1 MAAER
6 LQVQVCVGDRE
17 YERWALVAYR
27 RGHRRRTPGSRIRSG
42 NVSGFIRAVIQE
54 AEDTDR
60 ERAVLKDQ
68 ASAGRL
74 REKDGSELVRVN
86 LRVDEDLL
94 SRLEA
99 LSRAAGAERA
109 SVIRALVRLDL
120 QARARAI
127 REKKAGGG
135 SSPAGS

>member
-6 LQVQVCVGDRE
+6 LQVQVCVGDVE

-27 RGHRRRTPGSRIRSG
+27 RGHRRRTPGSRLRSG

-54 AEDTDR
+54 AEDTDN
-60 ERAVLKDQ
+60 ERAMLERQ
-68 ASAGRL
+68 AKQGAI

-86 LRVDEDLL
+86 LRVDVDTL

-99 LSRAAGAERA
+99 LTRAAGAERS
-109 SVIRALVRLDL
+109 SVIRALVRLNL
-120 QARARAI
+120 QARRRAI
-127 REKKAGGG
+127 RARRAKEGG
-135 SSPAGS
+135 S